1 MAGSPSDGRPQEA
14 TVGTLVIDGPPAAVH
29 GVRELE
35 QGTRVERYVILKLVG
50 EGGMGM
56 VYAAYDPQ
64 LDRKVALKL
73 LLPGESGSAESR
85 ARMLREAQAMARIS
99 HPNVIAV
106 HDVGTFGSQVFI
118 AMEFIQGRNLR
129 DWVLEQKHSW
139 QEVLQVFLEAGR
151 GLVAAHRV
159 GLVHRDFKPA
169 NVLMGDDG
177 RVYVMDFGLA
187 RLAEASQREE
197 ASASGETLSEERSQR
212 LSAELTAAGVILG
225 TPQYMPPE
233 QYLANA
239 GDARLDQFSFCA
251 SLYWALH
258 GQRPFEPKRI
268 AQVVAEARQRSQP
281 PSLQELKGLLARE
294 NILQEPPREPRVPAW
309 VRRAVMR
316 GLSPDPDHRFP
327 SMEALL
333 EALSQQQKRARRV
346 LIASAAGAALLSV
359 LGAGL
364 YVRYESQLCQGGEPL
379 VASVWSP
386 AARAKLEAAFTA
398 TGVPFAEQS
407 ARQVVRLLDG
417 YASGWTGMYTEACEA
432 TRVRGEQT
440 EELLALR
447 MVCLERRRKDLGALV
462 GLFAEANDK
471 VVERSVDAAAA
482 LPSLEPCRDI
492 ASLNEQA
499 PLPADPERRATVEQL
514 GAEIARIKALHD
526 AGRYKVALELARTI
540 EPQVLATSYLP
551 LRAELRHYLGWLLQ
565 QTGDGEEGIRQLEL
579 AFADAESSHADRTRL
594 EVLTKL
600 IYALANNGHP
610 EQSQS
615 WAQVALAI
623 LNRLGGEPLLAIDLM
638 GNLGSISL
646 MQGRYQEA
654 TDYFEKARALQR
666 DTSRPDD
673 PKRAKVSYGLGL
685 AALRQGEHARAIQML
700 TEALLQTEALKGPQ
714 HPETGARHVMLA
726 TAYRESGV
734 PVQGLSHAEAAL
746 RVREAT
752 LGPDH
757 PAVADALD
765 EQGECL
771 LALKR
776 YEDAGKSFS
785 KALAIKSE
793 KLGKDHPDL
802 SYSYDGLGKVALE
815 QGKFTEAVTALRQ
828 AVSYED
834 AEPEALAESGFLL
847 AQALWGVGKELQAAR
862 AEALRARERYE
873 KLRKPKHVAEIDAW
887 LRSR

>member
-1 MAGSPSDGRPQEA
+1 M
-14 TVGTLVIDGPPAAVH
+14 VIDGPPVAIH

-73 LLPGESGSAESR
+73 LLPGESSSAESR

-106 HDVGTFGSQVFI
+106 HDVGTFGSQIFI

-129 DWVLEQKHSW
+129 DWLRDQKPAW
-139 QEVLQVFLEAGR
+139 QDVLQAFLEAGR

-159 GLVHRDFKPA
+159 GLVHRDFKPT
-169 NVLMGDDG
+169 NVIVGDDG

-187 RLAEASQREE
+187 RLAEASQQEE
-197 ASASGETLSEERSQR
+197 ASASGEAVAEERSQA

-251 SLYWALH
+251 SVYWALY

-281 PSLQELKGLLARE
+281 PSLQELNRLLARQ
-294 NILQEPPREPRVPAW
+294 NLVQEPPRELRIPAW

-316 GLSPDPDHRFP
+316 GLSPNPDHRFP
-327 SMEALL
+327 SMDALL
-333 EALSQQQKRARRV
+333 EALSQQQKRARRL

-359 LGAGL
+359 AGAGL
-364 YVRYESQLCQGGEPL
+364 YVRYESQLCRGGQPL
-379 VASVWSP
+379 VASVWST
-386 AARAKLEAAFTA
+386 AARTKLEAAFGA

-417 YASGWTGMYTEACEA
+417 YATGWTGMYTEACEA

-462 GLFAEANDK
+462 GLLAEANDK

-499 PLPADPERRATVEQL
+499 PLPADPDRREQL
-514 GAEIARIKALHD
+514 GAEIAQIKALHD
-526 AGRYKVALELARTI
+526 AGRYKVALDVARTI

-579 AFADAESSHADRTRL
+579 AFADAESSRADRTRL

-623 LNRLGGEPLLAIDLM
+623 LNRLGGEPSLAIDLM

-646 MQGRYQEA
+646 VQGRYQEA

-666 DTSRPDD
+666 DTSGPDD

-700 TEALLQTEALKGPQ
+700 TEALVQTEALKGPE

-734 PVQGLSHAEAAL
+734 PVQALSHAEAAL

-752 LGPDH
+752 LGPEH

-776 YEDAGKSFS
+776 YEDAGKAFS
-785 KALAIKSE
+785 KALAIKRE
-793 KLGKDHPDL
+793 KLGQDHPDL

-815 QGKFTEAVTALRQ
+815 QGKFAEAVIALRQ
-828 AVSYED
+828 AVAYED

-847 AQALWGVGKELQAAR
+847 AQALWGSGKELQAAR
-862 AEALRARERYE
+862 TEALRARERYA
-873 KLRKPKHVAEIDAW
+873 KLQKPKQVAEIDAW
-887 LRSR
+887 LQSR